1 MTPNNN
7 DNLSHGNLLDDP
19 QLTAYALG
27 ELDEQAANEIASRV
41 ANDSDA
47 QAFVDDVRATAGQ
60 LAHDLTLGDRA
71 DASAQ
76 LSADQRQAI
85 AAHADDAAPH
95 APDRA
100 AATIFTMPRV
110 LWSSIGLAAAAC
122 ITLVLLMPGIG
133 RARDST
139 RHAGEFAIADRDEV
153 ESLELLAGVPSDMI
167 AAPGNEGD
175 DAPNRAFGGITGGG
189 GGYTGI
195 EWSELDQA
203 ERDALKVYG
212 LYATFDN
219 PQDRLLGVIEGQDAN
234 GVDILTDSL
243 GGVAGQPQ
251 AQSASESA
259 PESSHGFR
267 PAAEGYFNGPPD
279 NTLGADDAKTSGS
292 DRTSGTAD
300 SPTGAPPGPGGGA
313 GRAGGFGMSAG
324 GGGGVAGAGP
334 RGGGS
339 ISGAAGPGNPMSPG
353 GGGNM
358 PGRRMKPKGPPRNA
372 IAPPGAPAVRVAPGP
387 DDSRRYVRESRGLDR
402 IDTLNEI
409 RPAQQEQFNREAY
422 ARIHDNP
429 FRRVLDEP
437 LSTFSIDVDTAAYS
451 NMRRFLDAG
460 QLPPPDAVRIE
471 ELLNYFSYDYE
482 APTEDSEDPFAV
494 HVEIANCPWTPEH
507 RLARVGIKGYEIDRD
522 MRPATNLV
530 FLIDVSGS
538 MRRANKLPLVKQS
551 LHQLVKNLNGDDRI
565 AMVVYAGAP
574 GLVLP
579 STYAYDRGAI
589 IDAIARL
596 ESGGSTNGGA
606 GIQLAY
612 DVAQQHYIEG
622 GVNRVILCT
631 DGDFNVGVSADG
643 DLVRLIED
651 KRKSGVF
658 LSVLGYGTGNFQDSK
673 MEQLSNS
680 GNGNFAYIDSLDEAK
695 KVLVEDMVGTLV
707 TIAKDVKIQIEF
719 NPAVVGAY
727 RLIGY
732 ENRILE
738 ARDFND
744 DTKDAGEIGAG
755 HTVTAL
761 YEIMPSALEADQAA
775 GADDDQSSEVD
786 PLKYQQTETTEEAAA
801 SGEMMTVKLRYK
813 QPEGDISKLIEMPIV
828 DDGGSIEDA
837 SADLKFAASVA
848 SFGMIMRASAY
859 RGDATLESVLAL
871 ARQSAAEIE
880 LSDLEAQGD
889 SETAWRMIEDFVHYT
904 LIAKPDLALAN
915 GQALLALE
923 LDEAAAAAALPRDA
937 AGRARLKRTLVRAS
951 RIPELTEVAAALGEL
966 FPNELLEQ
974 PVEASVQPTD
984 QPIDLRAQFIELVQK
999 AKAIAAPGTPG
1010 TR

>member
-1 MTPNNN
+1 MTPNNQ
-7 DNLSHGNLLDDP
+7 DNPNHGNLLDDP

-47 QAFVDDVRATAGQ
+47 QAFVDDVRATGEQ
-60 LAHDLTLGDRA
+60 LAHDLTLGNGA

-85 AAHADDAAPH
+85 AAHADDAPH
-95 APDRA
+95 APERA

-110 LWSSIGLAAAAC
+110 IWSSVGLAAAAC

-139 RHAGEFAIADRDEV
+139 RHAGEFAIADRDDV
-153 ESLELLAGVPSDMI
+153 ESLELLAGVPSDMS

-175 DAPNRAFGGITGGG
+175 DVRMRPSAATATPDDRV

-195 EWSELDQA
+195 SWEDLNQDQPEGIDVFA
-203 ERDALKVYG
+203 VH
-212 LYATFDN
+212 ATFDN
-219 PQDRLLGVIEGQDAN
+219 PADRLLAIEGVAPQDA
-234 GVDILTDSL
+234 
-243 GGVAGQPQ
+243 

-259 PESSHGFR
+259 PESSHPRVVSGFIDA
-267 PAAEGYFNGPPD
+267 AAEGFFNGNPD
-279 NTLGADDAKTSGS
+279 NTVGADDGKTSGS
-292 DRTSGTAD
+292 DRTSGTAN
-300 SPTGAPPGPGGGA
+300 SPPGAPRGSGGG
-313 GRAGGFGMSAG
+313 MVG
-324 GGGGVAGAGP
+324 GGGRGSGLVSDPGA
-334 RGGGS
+334 
-339 ISGAAGPGNPMSPG
+339 GNPMSPDG
-353 GGGNM
+353 AGNM
-358 PGRRMKPKGPPRNA
+358 PGRRGRPAGRRNA
-372 IAPPGAPAVRVAPGP
+372 TAPVAPPGAPAVRAAPAADEFGAN
-387 DDSRRYVRESRGLDR
+387 RRNPRRDFTGIDDR

-409 RPAQQEQFNREAY
+409 RPARQEQFNREAY

-429 FRRVLDEP
+429 FRRVLDKP

-538 MRRANKLPLVKQS
+538 MRPANKLPLVKQS

-565 AMVVYAGAP
+565 AMVVYAGSS

-589 IDAIARL
+589 IDAIGRL

-719 NPAVVGAY
+719 NPSVVGAY

-761 YEIMPSALEADQAA
+761 YEIMPSALEADEVGEA
-775 GADDDQSSEVD
+775 GDQSPEVD
-786 PLKYQQTETTEEAAA
+786 PLKYQQTETTDEAAA

-813 QPEGDISKLIEMPIV
+813 QPEGDISKLIEIPIV
-828 DDGGSIEDA
+828 DAGGLIEEA

-848 SFGMIMRASAY
+848 SFGMIMRSSTY
-859 RGDATLESVLAL
+859 RGDATFESVLAL

-880 LSDLEAQGD
+880 LADLEAQGD

-923 LDEAAAAAALPRDA
+923 LDEAATAAALPRDA
-937 AGRARLKRTLVRAS
+937 SSRDRFKRTLLRAAQME
-951 RIPELTEVAAALGEL
+951 ELAEVAEALGEL
-966 FPNELLEQ
+966 FPVELLEQ
-974 PVEASVQPTD
+974 PVETSVQPTD

-999 AKAIAAPGTPG
+999 AKAISGAGTPE